1 MNFGWCWWHAHV
13 TPWNNKCTKS
23 LLQQRKKEKRGER
36 EREVGLWGHGLVLL
50 WHSIEIDLILDFPC
64 FDHIYNYNRVGTSE
78 HKIDGQGLFCFE
90 FGICIFPK
98 QKKYIFFKN
107 EEGRMFTIYV
117 FGCGQG
123 RGIFESG
130 GVGWSFPS
138 QEEERVVKKSSACG
152 GVQSPQIY

>member
-23 LLQQRKKEKRGER
+23 LLQQRKKEKREER

-98 QKKYIFFKN
+98 QKKNIYFLKMRK
-107 EEGRMFTIYV
+107 EGCLLYTYLV
-117 FGCGQG
+117 CGQG

-130 GVGWSFPS
+130 GVGWGVS
-138 QEEERVVKKSSACG
+138 QAKPRG
-152 GVQSPQIY
+152 GGE